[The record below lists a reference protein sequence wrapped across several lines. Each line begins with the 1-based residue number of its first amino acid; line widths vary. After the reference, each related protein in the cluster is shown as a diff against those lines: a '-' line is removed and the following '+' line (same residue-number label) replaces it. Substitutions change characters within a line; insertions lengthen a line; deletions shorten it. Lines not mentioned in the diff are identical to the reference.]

1 MPFIKSNVH
10 THTAFCD
17 GKDSVDDM
25 ALAAIAAGF
34 DTLGFS
40 FHSYTPFDTSYCIR
54 DYPAYIREL
63 TRVKQTYAGRISILG
78 GVELDLFGA
87 RPPHS
92 DFVIGSVHYLKEG
105 ENFYPVDESPQKLK
119 QVIDGV
125 YSGDPYAA
133 VRSFY
138 AQVATL
144 PRAIAPDIYGH
155 FDLITVFNKGGA
167 FFDEGDARYISA
179 ALSAAD
185 CLHKGAVVEVNLGR
199 LFKGTGGIYPSPW
212 LVRELVARGCRF
224 MLSSDAHC
232 TQALGYMFDEVCRQ
246 LKSLGVKS
254 LVRYHGAALEE
265 VEL

>member
-10 THTAFCD
+10 THTTFCD
-17 GKDSVDDM
+17 GKDSIGDM
-25 ALAAIAAGF
+25 TLAAISAGF

-54 DYPAYIREL
+54 DYPAYMREL
-63 TRVKQTYAGRISILG
+63 TRVRRAYADRICILD
-78 GVELDLFGA
+78 GVELDLFGE

-105 ENFYPVDESPQKLK
+105 GNYYPVDESPQKFK
-119 QVIDGV
+119 EVIDGV
-125 YSGDPYAA
+125 YRGDAYAA
-133 VRSFY
+133 VRAFY

-144 PRAIAPDIYGH
+144 PTAIAPDIYGH
-155 FDLITVFNKGGA
+155 FDLITVFNNGGV

-185 CLHKGAVVEVNLGR
+185 ALPKGAVVEVNLGR
-199 LFKGTGGIYPSPW
+199 LFRGSGGIYPSPW
-212 LVRELVARGCRF
+212 LLCELAARGCRF

-232 TQALGYMFDEVCRQ
+232 AQALGYMFDEACLR
-246 LKSLGVKS
+246 LKSLGIKS
-254 LVRYHGAALEE
+254 LVRYRGATLAEE
-265 VEL
+265 EL